1 MDPLRPISTGRK
13 LALARELRRNPTPIE
28 RHSWSLLR
36 NRAILGLKFRRQHVV
51 HGFIVDFYCA
61 ELRLVLELDGDH
73 HREPTG
79 SGYDAA
85 RSQVLAAAGYHVIR
99 IQNRELTRERI
110 MEAVRTVLTNLNF
123 GSPSPHGGEGV
134 RG

>member
-1 MDPLRPISTGRK
+1 MDPLRPVSTGRR

-28 RHSWSLLR
+28 RHAWSLLR

-73 HREPTG
+73 HREPSR

-99 IQNRELTRERI
+99 IRNRELTRERI
-110 MEAVRTVLTNLNF
+110 IEAVRSVVSGSTN
-123 GSPSPHGGEGV
+123 PE
-134 RG
+134 